1 MNRLANKVAVITGG
15 NSGIG
20 FAMATVFV
28 AEGAHVLIVGR
39 RLAAVNAAVSELGN
53 RATGLT
59 GDLADPATHD
69 RVASLVEERFGG
81 LDIYVANAGVN
92 TIARS
97 DLVSLEEYDA
107 QFATNT
113 RSVFFGVQKV
123 ASQLRNGG
131 AILLTS
137 SIASSKVFEGHAA
150 YAGSKA
156 AIEAFARSWA
166 LEFKERGIRVNVISP
181 GPVDT
186 PILSKLGIAV
196 TDRPAFESAVAEK
209 IPLGRLGRAEELAQA
224 ALFLV
229 SDESS
234 FVTGVNLLVD
244 GGMSLA

>member
-20 FAMATVFV
+20 FAMARVFV

-39 RLAAVNAAVSELGN
+39 RLAAVNAAVCELGN

-113 RSVFFGVQKV
+113 RSVFSGVQKV

>member
-1 MNRLANKVAVITGG
+1 MNRLTNKVAVITGG

-20 FAMATVFV
+20 FAMARVFV

-92 TIARS
+92 TITHS
-97 DLVSLEEYDA
+97 DQVSLEAYDA

-123 ASQLRNGG
+123 APQLRDGG

-166 LEFKERGIRVNVISP
+166 LEFKERRIRVNVISP

-196 TDRPAFESAVAEK
+196 ADRPAFETAVAEK
-209 IPLGRLGRAEELAQA
+209 IPLGRLGRAEELAHA

-234 FVTGVNLLVD
+234 FVTGVNLHVD